1 MQLVDQ
7 FLRKVN
13 YLRVSVTDRCDL
25 RCVYCMKEKMNFLPK
40 KEILTLEEIERLCD
54 NFIELGVEKI
64 RLTGGEPLVRKNILS
79 LIENLNK
86 KKSYT
91 NLKEITLTTNG
102 SLLKKYAKD
111 LKNNGVDRINVS
123 LDTIIKDQYKQ
134 ITRLGNLDNVLD
146 GIDESIA
153 YNEVSLM
160 RQSHQASKFQIKI
173 NDVIRLNE
181 LICDGVL
188 VSTSAGSTA
197 YNLSA
202 HGSILP
208 LDSKLL
214 ALTPIS
220 AFRPRRWRGALL
232 SEKSVIKIDVLNFEE
247 RKTSVTADNIEFRNI
262 KKVLIKSSQDKNCK
276 ILFDKDHSIEDKI
289 LNEQF
294 EY

>member
-1 MQLVDQ
+1 
-7 FLRKVN
+7 
-13 YLRVSVTDRCDL
+13 
-25 RCVYCMKEKMNFLPK
+25 MKFHFISSNTSEAIKAK
-40 KEILTLEEIERLCD
+40 KEYIDTY
-54 NFIELGVEKI
+54 NQTAPELADI
-64 RLTGGEPLVRKNILS
+64 IIPIGGDGI
-79 LIENLNK
+79 
-86 KKSYT
+86 
-91 NLKEITLTTNG
+91 
-102 SLLKKYAKD
+102 LLKSLHDFNELDKPFFGINYGSVGFLMNSSSNKD
-111 LKNNGVDRINVS
+111 LNTVVKNSKSTDLKPLKMTAVDE
-123 LDTIIKDQYKQ
+123 
-134 ITRLGNLDNVLD
+134 DNKIYD
-146 GIDESIA
+146 SIA

-173 NDVIRLNE
+173 NGTTRMNE

-232 SEKSVIKIDVLNFEE
+232 SEKNIIKVKVMNFKD
-247 RKTSVTADNIEFRNI
+247 RKVSVTADNIEFRNI
-262 KKVLIKSSQDKNCK
+262 KEVTIQSSKDKNCK

>member
-1 MQLVDQ
+1 MKFHFISSNSKDAQNAKEEYINTYSQTDPEFADIIVPIGGDGILLKSLHDFNELNKPFFGINYGSVG
-7 FLRKVN
+7 FLMNSSSNKS
-13 YLRVSVTDRCDL
+13 LR
-25 RCVYCMKEKMNFLPK
+25 E
-40 KEILTLEEIERLCD
+40 
-54 NFIELGVEKI
+54 
-64 RLTGGEPLVRKNILS
+64 
-79 LIENLNK
+79 LIENS
-86 KKSYT
+86 KST
-91 NLKEITLTTNG
+91 
-102 SLLKKYAKD
+102 D
-111 LKNNGVDRINVS
+111 LKPLKMIAEDINNKNH
-123 LDTIIKDQYKQ
+123 
-134 ITRLGNLDNVLD
+134 
-146 GIDESIA
+146 ESIA

-160 RQSHQASKFQIKI
+160 RQSHQASKIQIEI
-173 NDVIRLNE
+173 NNVIRMHE

-232 SEKSVIKIDVLNFEE
+232 SEKSIIKINILNFDD
-247 RKTSVTADNIEFRNI
+247 RQTSVTADNIEFRNI
-262 KKVLIKSSQDKNCK
+262 KNVTIQSSEDKNCK
-276 ILFDKDHSIEDKI
+276 ILFDKHHSIEDKI

>member
-1 MQLVDQ
+1 
-7 FLRKVN
+7 
-13 YLRVSVTDRCDL
+13 
-25 RCVYCMKEKMNFLPK
+25 MKFHFISSNTSEAIKA
-40 KEILTLEEIERLCD
+40 KEEYIKLYNQND
-54 NFIELGVEKI
+54 PELADI
-64 RLTGGEPLVRKNILS
+64 IIPIGGDGI
-79 LIENLNK
+79 
-86 KKSYT
+86 
-91 NLKEITLTTNG
+91 
-102 SLLKKYAKD
+102 LLKSLHDFNELSKPFFGINYGSIGFLMNSANNKD
-111 LKNNGVDRINVS
+111 LKEV
-123 LDTIIKDQYKQ
+123 IKNSKSTDLKPLKM
-134 ITRLGNLDNVLD
+134 TAKDEDNKIYD
-146 GIDESIA
+146 SIA

-173 NDVIRLNE
+173 NETTRMKE

-232 SEKSVIKIDVLNFEE
+232 SEKNIIEITVINFKD
-247 RKTSVTADNIEFRNI
+247 RKVSVTADNIEFRNI
-262 KKVLIKSSQDKNCK
+262 KEVTIQSSQDKNCR
-276 ILFDKDHSIEDKI
+276 ILFDNNHSIEDKI

>member
-1 MQLVDQ
+1 MKFYFISSDTPEAT
-7 FLRKVN
+7 RA
-13 YLRVSVTDRCDL
+13 
-25 RCVYCMKEKMNFLPK
+25 KEKYIRSHKQTDPESADVIIPIGGDGILLKSLHDFNNLNKPFFGINYGSVGFLMNSISNK
-40 KEILTLEEIERLCD
+40 NLEEI
-54 NFIELGVEKI
+54 I
-64 RLTGGEPLVRKNILS
+64 
-79 LIENLNK
+79 
-86 KKSYT
+86 KKSKST
-91 NLKEITLTTNG
+91 DLKP
-102 SLLKKYAKD
+102 LKMIAKD
-111 LKNNGVDRINVS
+111 E
-123 LDTIIKDQYKQ
+123 KDKIY
-134 ITRLGNLDNVLD
+134 
-146 GIDESIA
+146 ESIA

-173 NDVIRLNE
+173 NDTTRMNE

-232 SEKSVIKIDVLNFEE
+232 SEKNIIKINVLNFKD
-247 RKTSVTADNIEFRNI
+247 RHVSVTADNIEFRNI
-262 KKVLIKSSQDKNCK
+262 KEVIIKSSTDKSCK
-276 ILFDKDHSIEDKI
+276 ILFDNNHSIEDKI

>member
-1 MQLVDQ
+1 MKFHFIASKSEKAVKAKREYINSYSQTDPESADIIIPIGGDGILLKSLHDFNKLKKPFFGINFGSVG
-7 FLRKVN
+7 FL
-13 YLRVSVTDRCDL
+13 
-25 RCVYCMKEKMNFLPK
+25 MNSASNK
-40 KEILTLEEIERLCD
+40 NLEEL
-54 NFIELGVEKI
+54 VENSKSAD
-64 RLTGGEPLVRKNILS
+64 LMPLKMIA
-79 LIENLNK
+79 IDDKNK
-86 KKSYT
+86 K
-91 NLKEITLTTNG
+91 N
-102 SLLKKYAKD
+102 
-111 LKNNGVDRINVS
+111 
-123 LDTIIKDQYKQ
+123 
-134 ITRLGNLDNVLD
+134 
-146 GIDESIA
+146 ESIA

-160 RQSHQASKFQIKI
+160 RQSHQASKFQIHI
-173 NDVIRLNE
+173 NNIKRMNE

-232 SEKSVIKIDVLNFEE
+232 SEKSIIKISVLNFKD
-247 RKTSVTADNIEFRNI
+247 RQTSVTADNIEFRNI
-262 KKVLIKSSQDKNCK
+262 KEVIIQSSQDKNCK
-276 ILFDKDHSIEDKI
+276 ILFDNNHSIEDKI

>member
-1 MQLVDQ
+1 MKFHFISSNNKEAENAKNEYINSYGQTEPESSEIIIPIGGDGILLKSLHDFNELNKPFFGINYGSVG
-7 FLRKVN
+7 FLMNSSSKKN
-13 YLRVSVTDRCDL
+13 L
-25 RCVYCMKEKMNFLPK
+25 KE
-40 KEILTLEEIERLCD
+40 
-54 NFIELGVEKI
+54 
-64 RLTGGEPLVRKNILS
+64 
-79 LIENLNK
+79 LIENA
-86 KKSYT
+86 KST
-91 NLKEITLTTNG
+91 NLKP
-102 SLLKKYAKD
+102 LKMIAKD
-111 LKNNGVDRINVS
+111 
-123 LDTIIKDQYKQ
+123 
-134 ITRLGNLDNVLD
+134 
-146 GIDESIA
+146 IDSKTHESFA

-160 RQSHQASKFQIKI
+160 RQSHQASKIQIEI
-173 NDVIRLNE
+173 NNVTRMSE

-232 SEKSVIKIDVLNFEE
+232 SEKSVIKINVLNSVD
-247 RKTSVTADNIEFRNI
+247 RQTSVTADNIEFRNI
-262 KKVLIKSSQDKNCK
+262 ETVTIQSSQDKNCK
-276 ILFDKDHSIEDKI
+276 ILFDKNHSIEDKI